1 MGIHE
6 LGAVNTIITVHHGS
20 SSSSPDQDP
29 HLLSQSQ
36 DVITGFW
43 IQSQSPKL
51 FLPSLNFTTSELL
64 FCIPKEK
71 HPYLSP
77 DVPTTDFLLSAQLRE
92 ETE

>member
-1 MGIHE
+1 MPGIHE
-6 LGAVNTIITVHHGS
+6 LGAVNTIITVHHRS

-51 FLPSLNFTTSELL
+51 FLFYLENALPLDFCFIYLIIKTSISLSR
-64 FCIPKEK
+64 CP
-71 HPYLSP
+71 HH
-77 DVPTTDFLLSAQLRE
+77 
-92 ETE
+92 

>member
-1 MGIHE
+1 MPGIHE
-6 LGAVNTIITVHHGS
+6 LGAVNTIITVHHRS

-51 FLPSLNFTTSELL
+51 FLF
-64 FCIPKEK
+64 
-71 HPYLSP
+71 YL
-77 DVPTTDFLLSAQLRE
+77 
-92 ETE
+92 